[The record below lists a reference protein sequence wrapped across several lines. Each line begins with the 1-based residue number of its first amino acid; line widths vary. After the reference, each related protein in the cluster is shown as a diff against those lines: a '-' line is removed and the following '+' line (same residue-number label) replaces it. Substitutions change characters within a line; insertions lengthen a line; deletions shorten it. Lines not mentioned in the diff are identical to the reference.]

1 MKVIAIGCD
10 HAGYELKERLKNELN
25 DMGHEVIDCGTD
37 STERVDYPDY
47 GFAIGTT
54 VAEGS
59 ADLGV
64 AVCGSGIGIGI
75 AANKISGIRAATV
88 NDAETARWA
97 KAHNNANVLC
107 FGERLIDPAVAVE
120 ALKAWLEE
128 EFEGGR
134 HKARVAK
141 LDSKIDS

>member
-1 MKVIAIGCD
+1 M
-10 HAGYELKERLKNELN
+10 
-25 DMGHEVIDCGTD
+25 
-37 STERVDYPDY
+37 
-47 GFAIGTT
+47 
-54 VAEGS
+54 
-59 ADLGV
+59 GV

-134 HKARVAK
+134 HEARVAK

>member
-25 DMGHEVIDCGTD
+25 EMGHEVIDCGTD
-37 STERVDYPDY
+37 SIERVDYPDY
-47 GFAIGTT
+47 GFAVGTK
-54 VAEGS
+54 VSEGA

-88 NDAETARWA
+88 NDVQTANWA

-107 FGERLIDPAVAVE
+107 FGERLINPEVAVE
-120 ALKAWLEE
+120 ALDAWLNE

-134 HKARVAK
+134 HEARVAK
-141 LDSKIDS
+141 LDSKIDP

>member
-10 HAGYELKERLKNELN
+10 HAGFELKERLKSELN

-37 STERVDYPDY
+37 STVRVDYHDY

-54 VAEGS
+54 VMEGP

-88 NDAETARWA
+88 NDVETAKWA

-107 FGERLIDPAVAVE
+107 FGERLIDPEIAVE
-120 ALKAWLEE
+120 ALKAWLYQ

-134 HKARVAK
+134 HEARVAK